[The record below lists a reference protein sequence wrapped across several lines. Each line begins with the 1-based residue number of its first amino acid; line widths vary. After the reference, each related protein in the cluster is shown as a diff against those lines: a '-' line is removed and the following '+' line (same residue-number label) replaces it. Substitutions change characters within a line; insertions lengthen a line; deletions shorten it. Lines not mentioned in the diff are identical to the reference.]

1 MSIPKT
7 SISETSISV
16 TSISVSSISV
26 GSIKESRVSL
36 GLSLTLGN
44 MDNSSGVGDITS
56 STSISTSNSG
66 DGSGSKTSDVGAGRW
81 AVGSISSGIRITS
94 ISGISKTVSGIRI
107 SSMSIPKTSISVT
120 SISVTSISISSIK
133 KSRVSLS
140 LSLSFTLSY
149 MDNSGRVGNIT
160 ASTGISTSNSRD
172 GSGSKTSDV
181 GAGRWADG
189 SISSSIRITSITSMS
204 ISKTVSGIRI
214 TSISSISSM
223 G

>member
-140 LSLSFTLSY
+140 LSFTLSY